1 MSKKIIC
8 GQVNIPETNNTS
20 PCKDFNYSQ
29 CIIVDRLSKYVKN
42 VEGANLNQYHE
53 LLENKIKIMELK
65 IKTLENI
72 IKHIASTL
80 PEIGIG
86 IYEQEDGE

>member
-1 MSKKIIC
+1 MSKKTIC
-8 GQVNIPETNNTS
+8 GQVNIPETDNTS
-20 PCKDFNYSQ
+20 PCTGFNYSQ

-42 VEGANLNQYHE
+42 VDGGNLNQYHE
-53 LLENKIKIMELK
+53 LLENKMKIMELK

-72 IKHIASTL
+72 IKHIATPL

-86 IYEQEDGE
+86 IFD